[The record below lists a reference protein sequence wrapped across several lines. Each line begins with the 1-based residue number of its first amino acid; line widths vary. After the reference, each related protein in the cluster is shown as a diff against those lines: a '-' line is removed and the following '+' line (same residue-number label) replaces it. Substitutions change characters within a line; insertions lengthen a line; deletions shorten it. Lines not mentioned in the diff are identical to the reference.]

1 MVAGRERKRGR
12 REEKRKRRGEEF
24 FVGIEEYKGNLQV
37 ELWRDPLIKST
48 G

>member
-1 MVAGRERKRGR
+1 MI
-12 REEKRKRRGEEF
+12 EEDLQES
-24 FVGIEEYKGNLQV
+24 VGIEEYKGNLQV